1 MKKEFEHERRWGNK
15 VLCVLFAR
23 VYGIMGVVGNIWV
36 CWRSWIFL
44 GNYFTRKL
52 DSIKKNHVILNV

>member
-23 VYGIMGVVGNIWV
+23 VYGIMRVVGNIM
-36 CWRSWIFL
+36 SL
-44 GNYFTRKL
+44 L
-52 DSIKKNHVILNV
+52 KKFDFSG